1 MTVAHMSPSRT
12 SSSRPPVARAPR
24 LSVTACVCTRDRPEL
39 LARALRSLLAQSRP
53 ADDIVVIDNAPRTDA
68 AERLVRDDFPS
79 VRYVRE
85 PVAGL
90 DVARN
95 RALAESTRQVV
106 AFLDDDAV
114 AAPDWLAHTERVF
127 LESER
132 IAVCTGR
139 VDALSLDEPGQ
150 RLFEENG
157 GFARGDVRI
166 HLPIDAHR
174 RALHGLRAPL
184 IAWSISVGSGCSM
197 AVRRD
202 AALALGGFDDALDMG
217 PPLAGGGDLDML
229 WRALESGY
237 DVVYEP
243 AIEARHEHRR
253 ERAEAIAQIVEH
265 NRSLIAVLT
274 KAVARARGAHRLQ
287 ALAFLGWRLAKPGAR
302 LALRAAGRDPLPAPA
317 LLRLWW
323 GCWRGLGA
331 YGAATR
337 AARARRQEVAR

>member
-1 MTVAHMSPSRT
+1 MSPLQT
-12 SSSRPPVARAPR
+12 APPR
-24 LSVTACVCTRDRPEL
+24 LSIVRASRLGITACVCTRDRSEL
-39 LARALRSLLAQSRP
+39 LARALRSLLAQTRP
-53 ADDIVVIDNAPRTDA
+53 ADDILVVDNAPRTDA
-68 AERLVRDDFPS
+68 AERLVREEFPTA
-79 VRYVRE
+79 RYVRE

-95 RALAESTRQVV
+95 RALADSTRQVV

-139 VDALSLDEPGQ
+139 VDALSLDEAGQ

-157 GFARGDVRI
+157 GFARGDVRV
-166 HLPIDAHR
+166 HLPADARR
-174 RALHGLRAPL
+174 RALHGVRAPL

-237 DVVYEP
+237 EVVYEP
-243 AIEARHEHRR
+243 AVKARHEHRH

-274 KAVARARGAHRLQ
+274 KALARARGTHRLEV
-287 ALAFLGWRLAKPGAR
+287 LAFLGWRLAKPGAR

-337 AARARRQEVAR
+337 TARARRQEAGR